1 MFKYLSK
8 VMSVLE
14 DFNKRLLN
22 NVLGNVVMDSD

>member
-8 VMSVLE
+8 VMSVLG